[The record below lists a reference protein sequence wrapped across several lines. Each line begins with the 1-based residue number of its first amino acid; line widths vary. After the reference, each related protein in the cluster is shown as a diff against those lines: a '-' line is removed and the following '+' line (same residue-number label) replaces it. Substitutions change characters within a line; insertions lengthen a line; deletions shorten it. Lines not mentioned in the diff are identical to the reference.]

1 MQDSSFPKHILIA
14 GASGMVGSHLLD
26 ICQQSEEVDTIFIL
40 SRKPSNLQH
49 EKTKEIIVDDF
60 MNYDKAIPMM
70 EKIDVVFFCVGV
82 YTGAVDRDTFRTIT
96 IDYPV
101 ALAKAVYSKFTD
113 SRFILLSGA
122 GADRTEKSKVMFA
135 KDKGVAEN
143 KLFEIYGNHFH
154 SVRPG
159 YIYPVIKRKEP
170 NLSYSFFRMLYPI
183 IKLLGKKY
191 SITSLELAKAMF
203 ALGMNKQEQ
212 TVFENDALR
221 KMRIEITT
229 NSRIGK

>member
-1 MQDSSFPKHILIA
+1 
-14 GASGMVGSHLLD
+14 MVGSHLLD
-26 ICQQSEEVDTIFIL
+26 ICVQSKEIETIFIL
-40 SRKPSNLQH
+40 SRKPSANLH
-49 EKTKEIIVDDF
+49 EKVKEIIVNDF
-60 MNYDKAIPMM
+60 LNYDKVIPMM

-101 ALAKAVYSKFTD
+101 ALAKAVKIQFSNSK
-113 SRFILLSGA
+113 FILLSGA

-135 KDKGVAEN
+135 KDKGIAEN
-143 KLFEIYGNHFH
+143 KLFEIYGNRFH

-159 YIYPVIKRKEP
+159 YIYPLVKRKEP
-170 NLSYSFFRMLYPI
+170 NPSYALFRMLYPI

-203 ALGMNKQEQ
+203 VIGMNKQEQ
-212 TVFENDALR
+212 TVFENEEMTKIA
-221 KMRIEITT
+221 
-229 NSRIGK
+229 G

>member
-1 MQDSSFPKHILIA
+1 MPDSLFPKHILIA
-14 GASGMVGSHLLD
+14 GASGMVGSHLLE
-26 ICQQSEEVDTIFIL
+26 ICQQSEDVDTIFIL

-49 EKTKEIIVDDF
+49 AKTKEIIVDDF
-60 MNYDKAIPMM
+60 LNYDKVIPMM

-82 YTGAVDRDTFRTIT
+82 YTGAVNRDTFRTIT

-101 ALAKAVYSKFTD
+101 ELAKAVYTHSPASK
-113 SRFILLSGA
+113 FILLSGA

-135 KDKGVAEN
+135 KDKGIAEN

-154 SVRPG
+154 SARPG
-159 YIYPVIKRKEP
+159 YIYPTIKRKEP
-170 NLSYSFFRMLYPI
+170 NFSYTFFRMLYPI

-203 ALGMNKQEQ
+203 AIGMNKQEQ
-212 TVFENDALR
+212 TVFENEEMTKIA
-221 KMRIEITT
+221 
-229 NSRIGK
+229 G

>member
-1 MQDSSFPKHILIA
+1 MPDSLFPKHILIA
-14 GASGMVGSHLLD
+14 GASGMVGSHLLE
-26 ICQQSEEVDTIFIL
+26 ICQQSEDVDTIFIL

-49 EKTKEIIVDDF
+49 AKTKEIIVDDF
-60 MNYDKAIPMM
+60 LNYDKVIPMM

-82 YTGAVDRDTFRTIT
+82 YTGAVNRDTFRTIT

-101 ALAKAVYSKFTD
+101 ELAKAVYTHSPASK
-113 SRFILLSGA
+113 FILLIGA

-135 KDKGVAEN
+135 KDKGIAEN

-154 SVRPG
+154 SARPG
-159 YIYPVIKRKEP
+159 YIYPTIKRKEP
-170 NLSYSFFRMLYPI
+170 NFSYTFFRMLYPI

-203 ALGMNKQEQ
+203 AIGMNKQEQ
-212 TVFENDALR
+212 TVFENDELR
-221 KMRIEITT
+221 GMV
-229 NSRIGK
+229 G

>member
-1 MQDSSFPKHILIA
+1 MKNFSPKKNILIA

-26 ICQQSEEVDTIFIL
+26 ICIQSEEIETIFIL
-40 SRKPSNLQH
+40 SRKPSTDH
-49 EKTKEIIVDDF
+49 HKKVKEIIVNDF
-60 MNYDKAIPMM
+60 LNYDKIIPMI
-70 EKIDVVFFCVGV
+70 KGIDVVFFCIGV

-101 ALAKAVYSKFTD
+101 ELAKAVYTHSPASK
-113 SRFILLSGA
+113 FILLSGA

-135 KDKGVAEN
+135 KDKGIAEN
-143 KLFEIYGNHFH
+143 KLFDIYDKNFH
-154 SVRPG
+154 SARPG

-170 NLSYSFFRMLYPI
+170 NFSYAFFRIFYPI
-183 IKLLGKKY
+183 IKLLGKKI

-212 TVFENDALR
+212 MVFENDELR
-221 KMRIEITT
+221 KMV
-229 NSRIGK
+229 

>member
-1 MQDSSFPKHILIA
+1 MPDSLFPKHILIA
-14 GASGMVGSHLLD
+14 GASGMVGSHLLE
-26 ICQQSEEVDTIFIL
+26 ICQQSEDVDTIFIL

-49 EKTKEIIVDDF
+49 AKTKEIIVDDF
-60 MNYDKAIPMM
+60 LNYDKVIPMM

-101 ALAKAVYSKFTD
+101 ELAKAVYTHSPASK
-113 SRFILLSGA
+113 FILLSGA

-135 KDKGVAEN
+135 KDKGIAEN

-154 SVRPG
+154 SARPG
-159 YIYPVIKRKEP
+159 YIYPTIKRKEP
-170 NLSYSFFRMLYPI
+170 NFSYTFFRMLYPI

-203 ALGMNKQEQ
+203 AIGMNKQEQ
-212 TVFENDALR
+212 TVFENEEMTKIA
-221 KMRIEITT
+221 
-229 NSRIGK
+229 G

>member
-1 MQDSSFPKHILIA
+1 MKNCISARNILIA
-14 GASGMVGSHLLD
+14 GASGMVGSHLLE
-26 ICQQSEEVDTIFIL
+26 ICKESEDVDTIYIL

-49 EKTKEIIVDDF
+49 KKLKEIVVNDF
-60 MNYDKAIPMM
+60 LNYDKIIPII
-70 EKIDVVFFCVGV
+70 KGIDVVFFCVGV

-101 ALAKAVYSKFTD
+101 ELAKAVYTHSPASK
-113 SRFILLSGA
+113 FILLSGA

-135 KDKGVAEN
+135 KDKGIAEN

-154 SVRPG
+154 SARPA

-170 NLSYSFFRMLYPI
+170 NFSYAFFRLMYPI
-183 IKLLGKKY
+183 IILLGKKI

-203 ALGMNKQEQ
+203 AIGMNNQEQ
-212 TVFENDALR
+212 TEFENDELR
-221 KMRIEITT
+221 EME
-229 NSRIGK
+229 GKAP

>member
-1 MQDSSFPKHILIA
+1 MPDSLFPKHILIA
-14 GASGMVGSHLLD
+14 GASGMVGSHLLE
-26 ICQQSEEVDTIFIL
+26 ICQQSEDVDTIFIL

-49 EKTKEIIVDDF
+49 AKTKEIIVDDF
-60 MNYDKAIPMM
+60 LNYDKVIPMM

-101 ALAKAVYSKFTD
+101 ELAKAVYKHSPASK
-113 SRFILLSGA
+113 FILLSGA

-135 KDKGVAEN
+135 KDKGIAEN

-154 SVRPG
+154 SARPG

-170 NLSYSFFRMLYPI
+170 NFSYTFFRMLYPI

-203 ALGMNKQEQ
+203 AIGMNKQEQ
-212 TVFENDALR
+212 TVFENEEMTKIA
-221 KMRIEITT
+221 
-229 NSRIGK
+229 G